1 MGLIYA
7 TIGEHETAVEQF
19 IAATR
24 LDNYLAV
31 ALVPLPILPHH
42 VSSSANSSYFQ
53 CGVSNFLLGRYD
65 LSSKDFEE
73 ALLYLRG
80 NQSMCVAC
88 LMYDCLGF
96 EHSCNLSSN
105 YTQLGL
111 AFTLYSAEVLFN
123 KGNSFVQH
131 NLLFSSK
138 RTNSL
143 SGLSLIYLGQVQE
156 GIAELQDAA
165 SQKATEEHSVIDEA
179 LRDRGEG
186 YTVFSIVRPK

>member
-7 TIGEHETAVEQF
+7 TIGEHETAVERF
-19 IAATR
+19 VAATG

-31 ALVPLPILPHH
+31 ALVPPPLLSLLSCLIL
-42 VSSSANSSYFQ
+42 NLFFFSYFQ

-88 LMYDCLGF
+88 PEYDCLDF
-96 EHSCNLSSN
+96 EYSCNLSSN

-123 KGNSFVQH
+123 KGNYLYSI
-131 NLLFSSK
+131 
-138 RTNSL
+138 
-143 SGLSLIYLGQVQE
+143 LSLYPLKKEILC
-156 GIAELQDAA
+156 
-165 SQKATEEHSVIDEA
+165 
-179 LRDRGEG
+179 
-186 YTVFSIVRPK
+186 